1 MLAHPVE
8 SDDRFDRATSGV
20 RGREGVAMNRKSE
33 GEQPAPDR
41 DTAQKRFRGSAPVAG
56 KPAETLPPEEM
67 VAWRRRALEQQ
78 LPSAGFPAGSGKPS
92 LVYLWVTM
100 FLAAAIV
107 LGFALNHQRGVPPAV
122 VDSQRDNVSKVA
134 TSTRLTIQHSVEE
147 LDQQVS
153 TRAPGTPDPELLK
166 RVVGD
171 GATWNG
177 ATIMET
183 TTRRPLA
190 TLGPEVPLDQLP
202 PTLPANV
209 FPVTTEDGPALVRN
223 IALDGSRTLLAM
235 QPLNM
240 DELRLNPKAR
250 QGVFVI
256 TPDGKSTLMQGV
268 SAVDE
273 VHLPVVFRGLAQ
285 SESSE
290 GHPIRVTEWP
300 DRQLVVSSAPVGN
313 TGVTLATLI
322 VAEETGGTS
331 TVRGLLLGLT
341 LLALAVPSFLLMRL
355 ALVRP
360 VRSVLDQAKANASGA
375 APKKRHPLRIAEA
388 HRIAQA
394 LATTSGEPS
403 SASAPRTRW
412 RWRWRPTV
420 TQGLAVAT
428 VAALLWPA
436 AAVATTIGAPK
447 PSIPEQLV
455 KDEESRAEAASTLM
469 GRALNNGLQTVIRI
483 SQAAEAGDPAQMT
496 PLLKQEL
503 ADKQRFRTLYVMDSN
518 GSVISSAGREPLRK
532 ERLRGESG
540 IDLDD
545 KTARVPVVYAFR
557 VGANGVAT
565 VGEYDIDY
573 LLEMLREVDGQARVV
588 DEDLR
593 TVFDSEGFR
602 AFEELEGSAR
612 GAAAEALNGGTVGR
626 AEKPGGGAALIA
638 ASGLN
643 KPNTVAP
650 LKWSLVVEQD
660 LAGLRLPQSDGRRW
674 TLLVAGA
681 ATGVVLLT
689 QVWQYYVFARPLR
702 RLATEADKI
711 RDGSVEE
718 PIPPQRHD
726 DIGEL
731 AMCLEICRQARHTG
745 SARLGGVTRIRG
757 TEDDPTAVL
766 PEIPPRADAE
776 RVAPPT
782 VYRAGNHPAGRDE
795 GD

>member
-1 MLAHPVE
+1 M
-8 SDDRFDRATSGV
+8 
-20 RGREGVAMNRKSE
+20 
-33 GEQPAPDR
+33 
-41 DTAQKRFRGSAPVAG
+41 AG
-56 KPAETLPPEEM
+56 KPAETLPQEEV

-78 LPSAGFPAGSGKPS
+78 LPAAGFPAGSDKPS

-134 TSTRLTIQHSVEE
+134 SSTRLSLQHSVEE
-147 LDQQVS
+147 LDQLVS

-166 RVVGD
+166 QVVGD
-171 GATWNG
+171 GATWTS
-177 ATIMET
+177 ATIMESA
-183 TTRRPLA
+183 TRRPLA
-190 TLGPEVPLDQLP
+190 TLGPGLPFEQLP
-202 PTLPANV
+202 PTLPANL
-209 FPVTTEDGPALVRN
+209 FPVTTTDGPALVRST
-223 IALDGSRTLLAM
+223 ALDESRTLLAM
-235 QPLNM
+235 QPLNI

-250 QGVFVI
+250 QGVFVL

-285 SESSE
+285 SKSSE
-290 GHPIRVTEWP
+290 GHPIRVTEWT

-313 TGVTLATLI
+313 TGVSLATLI
-322 VAEETGGTS
+322 VADETGGTS
-331 TVRGLLLGLT
+331 TNRGLLLGLT
-341 LLALAVPSFLLMRL
+341 LLAMAVPSFLLMRM

-360 VRSVLDQAKANASGA
+360 VRSLLKQAKASASGDVLT
-375 APKKRHPLRIAEA
+375 KRHPLRVAEA
-388 HRIAQA
+388 HRIARA
-394 LATTSGEPS
+394 LALTSGDPDPS
-403 SASAPRTRW
+403 SPSASRRRRW

-420 TQGLAVAT
+420 TQGLALAT
-428 VAALLWPA
+428 VVALLWPA
-436 AAVATTIGAPK
+436 AALATTLRGPEA
-447 PSIPEQLV
+447 SIPDQLV

-469 GRALNNGLQTVIRI
+469 GKALNNGLQTVIRL
-483 SQAAEAGDPAQMT
+483 SQAAETTDPAQMT
-496 PLLKQEL
+496 PLLEQEM
-503 ADKQRFRTLYVMDSN
+503 ADKQRFRSLYLMDSN

-532 ERLRGESG
+532 EPLRGEAG

-557 VGANGVAT
+557 VGANGVAA
-565 VGEYDIDY
+565 VGETNIDY
-573 LLEMLREVDGQARVV
+573 LLGMLREVDGQARIV

-612 GAAAEALNGGTVGR
+612 GAAAEALRGGTVGR
-626 AEKPGGGAALIA
+626 AETPEGGAALIA

-689 QVWQYYVFARPLR
+689 QVWQYYVFTRPLR
-702 RLATEADKI
+702 RLATEADRI
-711 RDGSVEE
+711 SNGSVEV

-726 DIGEL
+726 DIGAL
-731 AMCLEICRQARHTG
+731 AMCLEICRQVRHTG
-745 SARLGGVTRIRG
+745 SARFGGVTRMRG
-757 TEDDPTAVL
+757 TADSPTAVL
-766 PEIPPRADAE
+766 PEVLPRADAE
-776 RVAPPT
+776 RGAAPSP
-782 VYRAGNHPAGRDE
+782 VYRADTHPGGQEERD
-795 GD
+795 